1 MPAVSL
7 ATKHDKARLIA
18 PYLAPLGFEV
28 ISTDLFDTDLL
39 GTFSGEIER
48 SFSPHAAAL
57 KKAQTACELSGMD
70 WGLGSEGSFGG
81 GPMPGLMNWNE
92 EILCLYQAS
101 TTCAIYA
108 LASGPTHLDWF
119 SSDELP
125 DIAQRLE
132 QFVGQHWILRVDN
145 CIEKGLTASE
155 ILRRLSLQKSPNK
168 HFKIEPDLRAMYCPQ
183 RQQMITQAAQD
194 LARRIS
200 ALCPQCQAMNFVV
213 KQKLAGLPCELCSLP
228 TQVTKTLVSVC
239 DQCAYQQEECV
250 NQKQANASY
259 CSFCNP

>member
-1 MPAVSL
+1 MPTVSL

-28 ISTDLFDTDLL
+28 ISTDRFDTDTL
-39 GTFSGEIER
+39 GTFSGEVER
-48 SFSPHAAAL
+48 SLSSQAAAL
-57 KKAQTACELSGMD
+57 KKAQHACELSGMD

-101 TTCAIYA
+101 TRCAIYA

-132 QFVGQHWILRVDN
+132 QFVGQHWILRIDHS
-145 CIEKGLTASE
+145 IQKGLTAAD
-155 ILRRLSLQKSPNK
+155 ILGRLDQQKSSNK
-168 HFKIEPDLRAMYCPQ
+168 YLKIEPDLRAMYCPQ
-183 RQQMITQAAQD
+183 RQLMIKQAAQD
-194 LARRIS
+194 LAKRIS
-200 ALCPQCQAMNFVV
+200 ELCPQCQAMNFVV
-213 KQKLAGLPCELCSLP
+213 KQKLMGLPCELCSLP
-228 TQVTKTLVSVC
+228 TQVAKTLVSVC
-239 DQCAYQQEECV
+239 DHCGYQQEECV
-250 NQKQANASY
+250 NKKQANASH